1 MSMAGSSLLS
11 PIPQYTLADA
21 VTARLREAIVTC
33 QLAPGEK
40 LTEPSLAAQMGV
52 SRSPVRE
59 ALHRLQR
66 QGLVQSEPNRGSYV
80 WEPTEADVDE
90 IMSLR
95 VMIES
100 LAAEW
105 ALPHLTDQDFAQL
118 EEIIER
124 QRQFI
129 EAGEFLKMIHEDK
142 HFHEYVCDGAGH
154 SRLMD
159 WWQQIMSQW
168 EVLIYIRM
176 QHRPTQVVPTVLT
189 DHQAILNALRQRD
202 LDEVIR
208 LHRTI
213 NQRVSE
219 EVKEA
224 LRVQAAFEIEIA
236 AST

>member
-1 MSMAGSSLLS
+1 MANSQLFS
-11 PIPQYTLADA
+11 PIPQYTLTDA

-33 QLAPGEK
+33 QLVPGEK
-40 LTEPSLAAQMGV
+40 LSEPALASQMGV

-66 QGLVQSEPNRGSYV
+66 EGLVQSETNRGSYV

-105 ALPHLTDQDFAQL
+105 ALPNLTDQDFAQL

-124 QRQFI
+124 QRQLI
-129 EAGEFLKMIHEDK
+129 EAREFLKLIHEDK

-176 QHRPTQVVPTVLT
+176 QHNPTQVVPTVVT
-189 DHQAILNALRQRD
+189 DHRAILDALRRRD
-202 LDEVIR
+202 LDEVVM

-213 NQRVSE
+213 NKRVSE
-219 EVKEA
+219 QVKEA
-224 LRVQAAFEIEIA
+224 LRAQVVSGIA
-236 AST
+236 ASA

>member
-1 MSMAGSSLLS
+1 MANSRLLS

-33 QLAPGEK
+33 ELTPGEK
-40 LTEPSLAAQMGV
+40 LAETALAAQMGV

-105 ALPHLTDQDFAQL
+105 ALPHLTDEDFAQI

-124 QRQFI
+124 QRQLV
-129 EAGEFLKMIHEDK
+129 EAREFLKLIHEDK

-189 DHQAILNALRQRD
+189 DHRAILNALRQRD

-219 EVKEA
+219 EMKEA
-224 LRVQAAFEIEIA
+224 LRAQAASEMVA
-236 AST
+236 TT

>member
-1 MSMAGSSLLS
+1 MANSRTLS

-21 VTARLREAIVTC
+21 VTARLREAIITA

-40 LTEPSLAAQMGV
+40 LTEPALAAQMEV

-59 ALHRLQR
+59 ALYRLQIE
-66 QGLVQSEPNRGSYV
+66 GLVQGQANRRSYV

-90 IMSLR
+90 IISLR

-105 ALPHLTDQDFAQL
+105 AISNLTDKDFAQL
-118 EEIIER
+118 EEIIEQ
-124 QRQFI
+124 QRQAI
-129 EAGEFLKMIHEDK
+129 EAGGFLKMIHEDK
-142 HFHEYVCDGAGH
+142 RFHEYVCDRANH

-168 EVLIYIRM
+168 EVLVYRRM
-176 QHRPTQVVPTVLT
+176 QHNPMQTVSTVLT
-189 DHQAILNALRQRD
+189 DHRAILDALRQRD
-202 LDEVIR
+202 LDAVIT
-208 LHRTI
+208 LYRTI

-219 EVKEA
+219 QMKEA
-224 LRVQAAFEIEIA
+224 LRAQSVSGMAAI
-236 AST
+236 T

>member
-1 MSMAGSSLLS
+1 MVDSRLFS

-21 VTARLREAIVTC
+21 VTARLREAIVTG
-33 QLAPGEK
+33 QLAQGEK
-40 LTEPSLAAQMGV
+40 LAETALAAQMGV

-59 ALHRLQR
+59 ALHRLQLE
-66 QGLVQSEPNRGSYV
+66 GLVHSQPNHGSYV

-90 IMSLR
+90 IISLR

-105 ALPHLTDQDFAQL
+105 ASPNLTDKDFIQL

-124 QRQFI
+124 QQQLI
-129 EAGEFLKMIHEDK
+129 EAGDFLKLIHEDK
-142 HFHEYVCDGAGH
+142 HFHEYICDGAGH

-168 EVLIYIRM
+168 EALTYLRI
-176 QHRPTQVVPTVLT
+176 QHRPTHVVPTVLT
-189 DHQAILNALRQRD
+189 DHRAILDALRKRD
-202 LDEVIR
+202 LDEVIM

-219 EVKEA
+219 EMKEA
-224 LRVQAAFEIEIA
+224 LRVQAASEMVAI
-236 AST
+236 T

>member
-1 MSMAGSSLLS
+1 MANSRLLS

-33 QLAPGEK
+33 ELAPGEK
-40 LTEPSLAAQMGV
+40 LAETALATQMGV

-105 ALPHLTDQDFAQL
+105 ALPNLTDEDFAQL

-124 QRQFI
+124 QQQLI
-129 EAGEFLKMIHEDK
+129 EAREFLKLIHEDK

-154 SRLMD
+154 SRMMD

-176 QHRPTQVVPTVLT
+176 QHNPTRVVPTVVT
-189 DHQAILNALRQRD
+189 DHRAILDALRRRD
-202 LDEVIR
+202 LEEVII

-219 EVKEA
+219 QVKEA
-224 LRVQAAFEIEIA
+224 LRAQVVSGIA
-236 AST
+236 ASA

>member
-1 MSMAGSSLLS
+1 MANSQLFS

-21 VTARLREAIVTC
+21 VTARLREAIVTG

-40 LTEPSLAAQMGV
+40 LTEPALAAQMKV

-66 QGLVQSEPNRGSYV
+66 EGLVQSQTNRGSYV
-80 WEPTEADVDE
+80 WEPIEADVDE
-90 IMSLR
+90 NIRLR

-105 ALPHLTDQDFAQL
+105 AIPNLTDDDFAQL
-118 EEIIER
+118 EEIIEQ
-124 QRQFI
+124 QRQAI
-129 EAGEFLKMIHEDK
+129 EARDFLKLIHEDK
-142 HFHEYVCDGAGH
+142 HFHEYICDRANH

-168 EVLIYIRM
+168 EVLVYRRM
-176 QHRPTQVVPTVLT
+176 QHNPTQVVPTVLR
-189 DHQAILNALRQRD
+189 DHRAILDALRRRD
-202 LDEVIR
+202 LDGVVT

-213 NQRVSE
+213 NRRVSAQI
-219 EVKEA
+219 KEA
-224 LRVQAAFEIEIA
+224 LRAQPVSGTGAI
-236 AST
+236 T